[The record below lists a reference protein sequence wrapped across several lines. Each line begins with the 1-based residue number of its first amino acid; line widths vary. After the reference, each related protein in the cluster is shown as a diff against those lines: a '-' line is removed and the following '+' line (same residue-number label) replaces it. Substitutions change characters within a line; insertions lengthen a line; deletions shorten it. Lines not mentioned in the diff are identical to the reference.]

1 MVSFPPVPLTVF
13 FLPLLQVSR
22 IDGTVDN
29 PPCLKLTHRTFGSQN
44 AVVELLFL
52 RLSMPVE
59 FHEKFKITAGTTPLT
74 QTFTIPEDEVKDVD
88 LDSEFEQL
96 KKSASRK
103 EAEEAEKEKQGPA
116 PPNAAKEPPKEPP
129 KAENEKDAS
138 TEKSK
143 TKRG

>member
-1 MVSFPPVPLTVF
+1 MLPSF
-13 FLPLLQVSR
+13 LLAQVSR
-22 IDGTVDN
+22 IDGTVDS

-59 FHEKFKITAGTTPLT
+59 FHEKFKVTAGTTPLT
-74 QTFTIPEDEVKDVD
+74 HALTIPEDEVKDID

-96 KKSASRK
+96 KKTASRK
-103 EAEEAEKEKQGPA
+103 EAEEAEKEKQGPPPPGA
-116 PPNAAKEPPKEPP
+116 PREPPKEPP

-143 TKRG
+143 AKRG